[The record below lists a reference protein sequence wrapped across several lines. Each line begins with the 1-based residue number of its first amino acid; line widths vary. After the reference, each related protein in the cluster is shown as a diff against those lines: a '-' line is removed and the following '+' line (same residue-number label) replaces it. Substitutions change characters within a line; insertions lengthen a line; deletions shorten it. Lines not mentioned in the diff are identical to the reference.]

1 MYMYKQYRHTDRL
14 EWFVLIEVVCLVF
27 LQTCILELI
36 VRDHESN
43 INSSSTRVSVY
54 TALLVITVLQRCTRT
69 NCNSYISIV

>member
-1 MYMYKQYRHTDRL
+1 MSDIFIYITIYMYMYKQYTRHTDRL

-54 TALLVITVLQRCTRT
+54 TALLVP
-69 NCNSYISIV
+69 